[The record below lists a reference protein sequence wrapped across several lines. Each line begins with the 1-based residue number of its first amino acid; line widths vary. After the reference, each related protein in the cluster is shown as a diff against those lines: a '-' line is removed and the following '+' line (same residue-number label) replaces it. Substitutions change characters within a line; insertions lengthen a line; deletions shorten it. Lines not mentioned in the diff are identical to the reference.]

1 MQIKVFK
8 AGTMKEAMAAMKAE
22 LGDDAVIL
30 HSKKYKEGGLLGIGS
45 KEVVEITAAVEES
58 ALPSKEVTPRT
69 PPRPTL
75 FSNAANKYKT
85 SGTAEGLAQAYEDA
99 EKVSSPAERLR
110 NVSARPTLVNEENA
124 QRVTQSDALAEK
136 VAAQNQ
142 KPSLVKETPAPET
155 EIETAPE
162 VETEPESESV
172 SEFEKVLQ
180 DNLDVEQPAEV
191 ESQSD
196 AEILGSA
203 EEVEEEISETV
214 SEDEVLAEAEEEL
227 ADAEEFFE
235 KDDAEKISEVAEDKN
250 LPAEK
255 VSEVEE
261 KISVAEEKVSEVEEE
276 KISADNEVEEVAEK
290 SFDKA
295 EIIAKAKKFLT
306 EVFAEMKVE
315 AEISVEE
322 TGTTVVLDLS
332 GKNLGILIGKHGQTL
347 DALQYLTNL
356 AANRNDSENKVHF
369 ILDIENYRERREE
382 TLQKLAKSVADRAFR
397 MRQDVRLEPM
407 NRHERRIIH
416 TALQN
421 NDKIETRSVG
431 EEPYRYIIVS
441 PKRRIR

>member
-1 MQIKVFK
+1 M
-8 AGTMKEAMAAMKAE
+8 ATMIEKTGK
-22 LGDDAVIL
+22 
-30 HSKKYKEGGLLGIGS
+30 S
-45 KEVVEITAAVEES
+45 VEE
-58 ALPSKEVTPRT
+58 ALQE
-69 PPRPTL
+69 
-75 FSNAANKYKT
+75 
-85 SGTAEGLAQAYEDA
+85 
-99 EKVSSPAERLR
+99 
-110 NVSARPTLVNEENA
+110 
-124 QRVTQSDALAEK
+124 ALAELKVNAEDVEVEVLESPSKGFFGFGAKPARIK
-136 VAAQNQ
+136 VA
-142 KPSLVKETPAPET
+142 LKEKN
-155 EIETAPE
+155 
-162 VETEPESESV
+162 S
-172 SEFEKVLQ
+172 
-180 DNLDVEQPAEV
+180 
-191 ESQSD
+191 
-196 AEILGSA
+196 
-203 EEVEEEISETV
+203 
-214 SEDEVLAEAEEEL
+214 
-227 ADAEEFFE
+227 
-235 KDDAEKISEVAEDKN
+235 DAEKISEVAEDKN
-250 LPAEK
+250 LPEEK

-290 SFDKA
+290 TFDKA